1 MRCEH
6 SRTLWRRQPAGASRS
21 SAVGYVWRS
30 VDDHPL
36 KLSSA
41 FDVFFFCRKL
51 LQGTLMLQLLNCIH
65 LLAYSIET
73 TSSRL
78 ISLAHFRRTGE
89 PVLIRRRWV
98 HGPRSLDSASK
109 RRTASHLRS
118 YHRKPFSLSI
128 HWILCVVTGEKTRRP
143 SQSLV
148 VFHPAMGAVEYREHT
163 PDASGYH
170 RTPIKNALVSIIC
183 SSLWYFCHVEW
194 VLKILILNVLCELRY
209 QLTCQLER
217 TSSTLSIS
225 LWFYLCWR
233 LRFVFLQHHSITLS

>member
-41 FDVFFFCRKL
+41 FNIFFFCRKL
-51 LQGTLMLQLLNCIH
+51 LQGTLMLQLLNCVH
-65 LLAYSIET
+65 LLAFSFER

-78 ISLAHFRRTGE
+78 ISLAHSRRTGE
-89 PVLIRRRWV
+89 RVLIRRRWV

-143 SQSLV
+143 LSIVSCFIQQWEPKNIENIRRMRV
-148 VFHPAMGAVEYREHT
+148 DITG
-163 PDASGYH
+163 H
-170 RTPIKNALVSIIC
+170 RSRMLS
-183 SSLWYFCHVEW
+183 
-194 VLKILILNVLCELRY
+194 
-209 QLTCQLER
+209 CQLFVPLYD
-217 TSSTLSIS
+217 TFAMSSGSS
-225 LWFYLCWR
+225 RFWF
-233 LRFVFLQHHSITLS
+233 